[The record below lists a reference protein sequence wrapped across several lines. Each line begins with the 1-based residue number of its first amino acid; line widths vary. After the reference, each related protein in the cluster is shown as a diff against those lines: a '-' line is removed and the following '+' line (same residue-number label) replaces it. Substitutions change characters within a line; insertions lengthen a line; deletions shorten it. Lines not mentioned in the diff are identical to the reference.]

1 MPVRNTLEL
10 NVSYTYTGTK
20 TVIVQ
25 WNFKG
30 AGIVGK
36 AGNDPPQGANSRAT
50 IRGKGSLVLY
60 NTTLSDNGTY
70 SISVQPLGEAQQE
83 SSFQVI
89 IEGAVSKSMS
99 FSKREI
105 QCADYFSAIF

>member
-1 MPVRNTLEL
+1 MTLVVNADNTTYVPAGSTLEL

-30 AGIVGK
+30 TGIVGK
-36 AGNDPPQGANSRAT
+36 AGNDPPQGTNSRAT
-50 IRGKGSLVLY
+50 IRGKASLVLY
-60 NTTLSDNGTY
+60 NTILSDNGTY
-70 SISVQPLGEAQQE
+70 SIRVQPLGDAQKE

-89 IEGAVSKSMS
+89 IEGTVLKSMS
-99 FSKREI
+99 FT
-105 QCADYFSAIF
+105 